1 MTWPSRASSRSAPE
15 AKREETELKLLK
27 RHLNPATVIACIA
40 LFVALSG
47 AAVAAKTASKNS
59 VKTASIANGA
69 VTTAK
74 LKNGAVTTPKLRN
87 KAVTGAKI
95 ADATIGSGQLG
106 GGSVRSGQLGG
117 QVVTEPKIKNGAVS
131 ESKLASG
138 AVSSS
143 KLTSSFLAQLV
154 RNVTYVSQLSS
165 EDSEETKTIT
175 AECPSGKSA
184 IAGGARL
191 GGELKSVALTG
202 SNPFVAGNGSRTGWS
217 AFAHETGTG
226 QVESWSVEAF
236 AVCAEL

>member
-1 MTWPSRASSRSAPE
+1 M
-15 AKREETELKLLK
+15 K

-87 KAVTGAKI
+87 GAVTGAKI
-95 ADATIGSGQLG
+95 APATIGSSQLAN
-106 GGSVRSGQLGG
+106 GSVRSGQLGG

-138 AVSSS
+138 SVTSG
-143 KLTSSFLAQLV
+143 KLASSFLAQLV
-154 RNVTYVSQLSS
+154 RNVTYVNAESGNN
-165 EDSEETKTIT
+165 EETSKSAT
-175 AECPSGKSA
+175 ANCPSGKQV
-184 IAGGARL
+184 IGGGARVN
-191 GGELKSVALTG
+191 GELKDVAVTG
-202 SNPFVAGNGSRTGWS
+202 SNPFVSGTSRTGWS
-217 AFAHETGTG
+217 AFGRDVDGVGAGN
-226 QVESWSVEAF
+226 WSVEAF
-236 AVCAEL
+236 AICAEL

>member
-1 MTWPSRASSRSAPE
+1 
-15 AKREETELKLLK
+15 LKPTIK
-27 RHLNPATVIACIA
+27 RHLNPATVIACVA

-69 VTTAK
+69 VTTPK
-74 LKNGAVTTPKLRN
+74 LRNGAVTAVKLRN
-87 KAVTGAKI
+87 GAVLGSKI
-95 ADATIGSGQLG
+95 AAGAIGSSQLAN
-106 GGSVRSGQLGG
+106 GSVRSGQLGG

-131 ESKLASG
+131 ESKLANGS
-138 AVSSS
+138 VSSG
-143 KLTSSFLAQLV
+143 KLTSSFLGQLV
-154 RNVTYVSQLSS
+154 RNVTYVNVATG
-165 EDSEETKTIT
+165 EDSEESKSIT
-175 AECPSGKSA
+175 AECPSGKLA

-202 SNPFVAGNGSRTGWS
+202 SNPFVAANGSRTGWS

-226 QVESWSVEAF
+226 QTENWSIEAF